1 MQKIYPTMLDN
12 LKYHVDI
19 YLEIKRMRY
28 WKEVRKT
35 FRIGWSGPN
44 CSLALFQL
52 ELHCC
57 SQADKRRVGGVWAS
71 SSSSFKGTV
80 GLLLHHHHHHHYLLH
95 HLECLHLEPSLPV
108 SDAGRDSS
116 RLHLRPEMHSL
127 MSVKGR
133 RSQRVLTETG

>member
-1 MQKIYPTMLDN
+1 MLDN
-12 LKYHVDI
+12 LKYHGDI

-28 WKEVRKT
+28 WKEVTKT

-57 SQADKRRVGGVWAS
+57 SQADKRRVGGVSPS
-71 SSSSFKGTV
+71 SRSSFKGTV
-80 GLLLHHHHHHHYLLH
+80 TSLD
-95 HLECLHLEPSLPV
+95 HLECLHLESSLPV

-116 RLHLRPEMHSL
+116 RLHPRLEMHSL

>member
-1 MQKIYPTMLDN
+1 MLDN

-28 WKEVRKT
+28 WKEVTKT

-57 SQADKRRVGGVWAS
+57 IQADKRRVGGVWAS
-71 SSSSFKGTV
+71 RFKGTV
-80 GLLLHHHHHHHYLLH
+80 DPPPLGMLASRILT
-95 HLECLHLEPSLPV
+95 PSLGCWSRFFSSASEARDALAHV
-108 SDAGRDSS
+108 SEGEKKPKGLDRNRVS
-116 RLHLRPEMHSL
+116 LVHLPE
-127 MSVKGR
+127 
-133 RSQRVLTETG
+133 

>member
-1 MQKIYPTMLDN
+1 MLDN

-57 SQADKRRVGGVWAS
+57 IQADKRRVGGVWAEEQ
-71 SSSSFKGTV
+71 
-80 GLLLHHHHHHHYLLH
+80 LLLQRNSWPTPPLGMLASRI
-95 HLECLHLEPSLPV
+95 LTPSLGCWPRFFSSASEARDALAHV
-108 SDAGRDSS
+108 SEGEKKPKGLDRNRVS
-116 RLHLRPEMHSL
+116 LVHLPE
-127 MSVKGR
+127 
-133 RSQRVLTETG
+133 

>member
-1 MQKIYPTMLDN
+1 MLDN

-28 WKEVRKT
+28 WKEVTKT
-35 FRIGWSGPN
+35 FRIGWGGPN

-57 SQADKRRVGGVWAS
+57 SQADKGRVGGVLPS

-80 GLLLHHHHHHHYLLH
+80 GLLH
-95 HLECLHLEPSLPV
+95 HLECLHLESSLPV
-108 SDAGRDSS
+108 LDAGRDSS

>member
-1 MQKIYPTMLDN
+1 MLDN

-28 WKEVRKT
+28 WKEVTKT

-57 SQADKRRVGGVWAS
+57 IQADKRRVGGVWAS
-71 SSSSFKGTV
+71 RFKGTV
-80 GLLLHHHHHHHYLLH
+80 ASSTTWNACISNPHSQSRMLAEILLV
-95 HLECLHLEPSLPV
+95 CI
-108 SDAGRDSS
+108 
-116 RLHLRPEMHSL
+116 
-127 MSVKGR
+127 
-133 RSQRVLTETG
+133 